1 MTNAERAFQLTPSR
15 RATERGVRPR
25 ATLEFQLTPSRRATL
40 LRHPVRRIHNISTHA
55 LTEGDSDC
63 MAAIYGLA
71 ISTHALTEGDTV
83 CLFQILYLCYFNS
96 RPHGGRLK
104 ALESMGMISR
114 FQLTPS
120 RRATSALAI
129 YETWGYISTHALTEG
144 DQGYRENQQSMD
156 YFNSRPHGGRPSL
169 SWITEAW

>member
-1 MTNAERAFQLTPSR
+1 MTDSYFNSRPHGGRPSGEGMTNAERAFQLTPSR

-96 RPHGGRLK
+96 RPHGGRRRYFS
-104 ALESMGMISR
+104 ANSAFFP

-120 RRATSALAI
+120 RRATVRNVTSRHMIAFQ
-129 YETWGYISTHALTEG
+129 LTP
-144 DQGYRENQQSMD
+144 
-156 YFNSRPHGGRPSL
+156 SRRA
-169 SWITEAW
+169 TV